1 MKLAVQLEVP
11 GDDPG
16 TKVQGE
22 LEKVPETPVSVKV
35 TVPVGAS
42 GLPAVALSTT
52 TTVQS
57 AAWFTTT
64 WVAHAIVVVV
74 VR

>member
-1 MKLAVQLEVP
+1 MKLAVQLELP
-11 GDDPG
+11 GDEAG

-22 LEKVPETPVSVKV
+22 LERIPETPVSLKV
-35 TVPVGAS
+35 TAPVGAS

-64 WVAHAIVVVV
+64 CVAQAIVAVVL
-74 VR
+74 R